1 VIGHQRTDFGV
12 IAALVKEGSRVLD
25 VGCGDGELLAWLKNE
40 KRVRGRGMELSQAGV
55 NACVGRGLA
64 VVQGDAD
71 KDLAFFPDRAF
82 DYVILSRTIQAVHH
96 PGHVLRELARIGD
109 RVIVSLPNFGHW
121 RMRLGL
127 LTAGR
132 MPMTTSLPSSW
143 HETENIHLCTIR
155 DFAGLADQLGLDV
168 ETAVPIANG
177 HAGVPF
183 AKTLWR
189 ANWFAEDAVFLLKSG
204 APQEASVLTLQSKI
218 A

>member
-1 VIGHQRTDFGV
+1 
-12 IAALVKEGSRVLD
+12 LVKEGSRVLD
-25 VGCGDGELLAWLKNE
+25 VGCGDGDLLAWLKKE

-55 NACVGRGLA
+55 NACVGKGLS

-71 KDLAFFPDRAF
+71 KDLAFFPDHSF
-82 DYVILSRTIQAVHH
+82 DYVILSRTIQAVRQ

-121 RMRLGL
+121 RMRLSL
-127 LTAGR
+127 LTGGR
-132 MPMTTSLPSSW
+132 MPMTSSLPASW

-155 DFAGLADQLGLDV
+155 DFAALADQLGLVV
-168 ETAVPIANG
+168 ETAVPIAHG

-189 ANWFAEDAVFLLKSG
+189 ANWFAEDAVFLLKSEE
-204 APQEASVLTLQSKI
+204 PREASVLTLQSRI